1 MLHRLAG
8 SLRNDAYEISQ
19 MNIKH
24 LNEGGGAVSR
34 CKAAQ
39 NRERGASFMEKDLK
53 TRKKENIKVVFALS
67 DAEFR

>member
-34 CKAAQ
+34 RKAAL

>member
-1 MLHRLAG
+1 
-8 SLRNDAYEISQ
+8 

-34 CKAAQ
+34 RKAAL